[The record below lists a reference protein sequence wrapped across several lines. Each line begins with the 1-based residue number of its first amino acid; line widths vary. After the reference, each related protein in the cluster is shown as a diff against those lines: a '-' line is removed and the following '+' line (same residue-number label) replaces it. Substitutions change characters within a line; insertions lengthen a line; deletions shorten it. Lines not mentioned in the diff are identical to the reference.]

1 MIFRRW
7 YERGIPLLLDLQ
19 IASTEPVFI
28 KGTITHLNSAD
39 LLFSGSALSVTV
51 NFAQMDFE
59 YEELAIG
66 KNSTVSYM
74 PISRLQ
80 LESPP
85 TSDEL
90 VTPKITV
97 SLSEI

>member
-1 MIFRRW
+1 MKCTKQEALLIFRRW

-51 NFAQMDFE
+51 NFGQMDFE

-66 KNSTVSYM
+66 GELNSLLYANISS
-74 PISRLQ
+74 PIGIA
-80 LESPP
+80 
-85 TSDEL
+85 TN
-90 VTPKITV
+90 VK
-97 SLSEI
+97 